1 MILNEVTMTKV
12 VNFIS
17 LLLSGILISVSCY
30 ALDMEV
36 LKEQCDDIGFK
47 IHTPDNGKCVL
58 RLMEAASNKKS
69 KYEAEQQIKQEAEIR
84 QTEALRQQQLADRRR
99 QEEIAEI
106 AEMQRRQEANENRE
120 LIHAIIGGA
129 SNLANT
135 LSSPPA
141 QSYQPSRINCN
152 TNPGI
157 GGSTSSYSTTCTA
170 Y

>member
-1 MILNEVTMTKV
+1 MIRKYSISFVT
-12 VNFIS
+12 S
-17 LLLSGILISVSCY
+17 LLLLSSNCY
-30 ALDMEV
+30 ALDIEV

-58 RLMEAASNKKS
+58 RLMETASNKKS
-69 KYEAEQQIKQEAEIR
+69 KYEAEQQVKQEAEIR
-84 QTEALRQQQLADRRR
+84 QTEVLRQQQLADRRR

-106 AEMQRRQEANENRE
+106 QRRQEANENRE
-120 LIHAIIGGA
+120 LFHALIGGA
-129 SNLANT
+129 TGLAKT
-135 LSSPPA
+135 LTSPPA
-141 QSYQPSRINCN
+141 PSYQPSRINCN